1 MNQSAETQLEP
12 TNDSSIEMAL
22 NRLNVQ
28 SPPSSVD
35 STGYSEPRIPSEPSE
50 LNIDDNFSKPLKIKL
65 SKKLTLKLEVWKVFE
80 IAQGR
85 KGDVTELVTQSLNN
99 ALEAIDVEEMV
110 RSLK

>member
-1 MNQSAETQLEP
+1 MNQSAETHFEL

-22 NRLNVQ
+22 DRLNGPSQQ
-28 SPPSSVD
+28 SSAEAIGPSQ
-35 STGYSEPRIPSEPSE
+35 PNE

-80 IAQGR
+80 LAQGR
-85 KGDVTELVTQSLNN
+85 KGDVTELVTQHLNN